1 VPERERFLLG
11 DAPLMASDEAADAM
25 SPRTPVMFTP
35 EAASTA
41 FACFFPPIIALLS
54 CAAASGP
61 LALVTPVAGEA
72 MVVRW

>member
-1 VPERERFLLG
+1 L
-11 DAPLMASDEAADAM
+11 
-25 SPRTPVMFTP
+25 
-35 EAASTA
+35 
-41 FACFFPPIIALLS
+41 IIALLS